1 MKRLVFGVV
10 LIVLAIAGLFFWET
24 EGRERFT
31 YDEILVLAE
40 PVEKST
46 IITAEMLTTDRV
58 AVAHPNAYRKDAVE
72 QIIGK
77 ETTQYISDNTQLFPQ
92 CFEDTKLI
100 AHKEKDEYVLSIP
113 GSWLESYPQTL
124 RRGDT
129 VYFWCEGKRVTS
141 ATVVFV
147 KDSTNTEV
155 TSDDDRL
162 TASSRV
168 SLVEIIATEKKANTL
183 AKLAEDG
190 NKFVILY
197 N

>member
-31 YDEILVLAE
+31 YDEVLVLTE

-58 AVAHPNAYRKDAVE
+58 AEAHPNAYRKAAAE

-77 ETTQYISDNTQLFPQ
+77 ETTQYIADNTQLFPQ
-92 CFEDTKLI
+92 CFEESTLI
-100 AHKEKDEYVLSIP
+100 AHKEKNEYVLSIP
-113 GSWLESYPQTL
+113 NAWLESYPQTL

-129 VYFWCEGKRVTS
+129 VYFWCDGKRVTS
-141 ATVVFV
+141 ATVVYV

-155 TSDDDRL
+155 TSDDERL
-162 TASSRV
+162 VASSRV
-168 SLVEIIATEKKANTL
+168 SLVEIIANEKKANL
-183 AKLAEDG
+183 LSKYAEDG